1 MGGLLQFLPFLVFA
15 FVVISIIR
23 NAVKVA
29 RKMAE
34 PTATS
39 RSPANFDPT
48 EAERTRRIQEEI
60 RRKIAE
66 RRGTVAPAEPVR
78 RIEPVAERTAEPE
91 NSPAEPPP
99 ISSTEAVLE
108 RQQQLADQM
117 RALEAA
123 RLMEQR
129 KAAAVAVTARNE
141 TERAAAVV
149 AMRGAL
155 RADLRNPPTARR
167 AMLLREILGR
177 PVALR

>member
-1 MGGLLQFLPFLVFA
+1 MGGLLQFLPFLVIA

-23 NAVKVA
+23 NAVKVV
-29 RKMAE
+29 RKLNE
-34 PTATS
+34 TPVS
-39 RSPANFDPT
+39 RSPATFDPA

-66 RRGTVAPAEPVR
+66 RRGNLAPLEPMR
-78 RIEPVAERTAEPE
+78 RIEPVMERTAEPE
-91 NSPAEPPP
+91 NPPAPPP
-99 ISSTEAVLE
+99 LSSPTEAELE

-117 RALEAA
+117 RTLEAA

-129 KAAAVAVTARNE
+129 KAAAVAATVQSE
-141 TERAAAVV
+141 TERAAAVL

-155 RADLRNPPTARR
+155 LADLRSRPTARR
-167 AMLLREILGR
+167 AMLLREILDR